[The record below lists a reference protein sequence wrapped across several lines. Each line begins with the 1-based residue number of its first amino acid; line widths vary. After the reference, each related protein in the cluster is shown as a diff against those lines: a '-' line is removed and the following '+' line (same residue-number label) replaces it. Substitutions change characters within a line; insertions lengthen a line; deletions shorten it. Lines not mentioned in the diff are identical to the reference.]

1 VDDDYYTQLNMVKT
15 IEQILGIRPMN
26 QEDLA
31 AGPMYDAFTEHP
43 NFAPYDVQPNQI
55 PLNLGAPGGPTTLT
69 AVAASATPAE
79 RKAFSPQGIVPANM
93 RPVYEAWQAWGKQ
106 LSPSSRGR
114 ARSEASSSRSRPC
127 ASAPPPGSAVTR
139 PS

>member
-1 VDDDYYTQLNMVKT
+1 
-15 IEQILGIRPMN
+15 MN

-106 LSPSSRGR
+106 QVAEHHFDGPDRVNPEQMNR
-114 ARSEASSSRSRPC
+114 FDWY
-127 ASAPPPGSAVTR
+127 SAHNWTTAYPDDPKIYMPNQVPGHKLPAAFIGDN
-139 PS
+139 